1 MQQKALE
8 KLYQNCVLERNYIQ
22 KAYIIENEME
32 EGRPIKR
39 FCNNPHGRGIRT
51 PGKMWGQRRKYYI

>member
-22 KAYIIENEME
+22 KTSIIENEME

-39 FCNNPHGRGIRT
+39 FCNNPRGE
-51 PGKMWGQRRKYYI
+51 G